1 MAQTK
6 PKAAQFY
13 GVSDNGTDGQFLKTD
28 GTGGMSWDSPITNPT
43 ITSIDYPGTQT
54 AADPAGGESVI
65 INGTLFASGITCTVD
80 GTSAVTAFNSATQIT
95 ITTPAKAAG
104 QYTIAVTNLNGGTA
118 SQANFIQYSG
128 LPVWSTASGSLGSVQ
143 EGDSASF
150 QVTATEGSDTIEY
163 AVTTGTLPT
172 GLSLNTNTGAI
183 TGTAPS
189 VSADTTTTFSIT
201 ATDDENQTSSERS
214 FSITVTNDLPS
225 NHFNTVLYT
234 GTGSSQSITNVGFAP
249 DFVWIKDRDAA
260 NWHNLQ
266 DTIRGATK
274 HLYSNASN
282 AQDTTSDGL
291 TSFNSNGFTI
301 GGGGGFG
308 NSGNNFVAWSFK
320 AGGAPTATNSAGAG
334 NAPTLGSVMIDG
346 VASTAAL
353 AGTTA
358 ATKISANTKAGFSIV
373 QFSGNLLSAGNI
385 QVGHGLN
392 SAPELIIQK
401 NIQATGTWWA
411 RPFFLNNNPYQYL
424 GLSESASLATSSSS
438 DGTMAVPTSTTFD
451 NNWNTSLG
459 GTNGVPVIAYC
470 FHSVAGFSKIGS
482 YTGSGAAGK
491 MIQTGFKPAF
501 LMIKRTNGT
510 SDWNMWDD
518 KRGDGSI
525 LWANGSNAEASSTNY
540 QIDFLSNGFVLQFY
554 GNFANGSGDSYIYL
568 AIAADGSTTTPSL
581 ANSFDAQTYS
591 GTGSARSITGLGFKP
606 DLLWWKARNS
616 SSYNWKAVDSIN
628 GPTKNLY
635 QNLTNTLASD
645 VATTSFDS
653 DGFTFGS
660 GGNGNVSG
668 LNYVNYAWKAG
679 GTPSINTDGTIIS
692 LVSANQAAGFSI
704 VKYTGNS
711 TAGAT
716 VGHGLSTAPQLII
729 VKLLGGISAK
739 AWTVYS
745 ETLGNTNYLY
755 LNEDY
760 QSQNNVDFWNN
771 TSPVS
776 DKFTVSSDTNV
787 NSSSG
792 SYIAYCF
799 TSIAGYSK
807 VGSYTGNGTAGHA
820 ISVGF
825 TPSYVLIKRTN
836 NTGNWYIFDSARKTG
851 VYSDQLEVNTS
862 GAENTG
868 TYVELTSTGFSL
880 NTTASNLN
888 ESGDTFIYL
897 AIKEN

>member
-65 INGTLFASGITCTVD
+65 INGTLFASGITCTVG

-104 QYTIAVTNLNGGTA
+104 QYTVAVTNPNGGTV

-128 LPVWSTASGSLGSVQ
+128 VPVWSTASGSLGSVT
-143 EGDSASF
+143 EGASASF

-214 FSITVTNDLPS
+214 FSITVTNDNPS
-225 NHFNTVLYT
+225 NYFNTVLYT
-234 GTGSSQSITNVGFAP
+234 GTGGTQNITSVGFAP

-308 NSGNNFVAWSFK
+308 NSGNNFVAWSWK
-320 AGGAPTATNSAGAG
+320 AGGTPTATNSEAAGS
-334 NAPTLGSVMIDG
+334 APTSGSVMIDG

-353 AGTTA
+353 AGNVVA
-358 ATKISANTKAGFSIV
+358 KKMSVNTSLDFSIV
-373 QFSGNLLSAGNI
+373 NFTSVAGSTNQVPHGLSGTPDLFIFKRIDAAESWWAYTQQIDGSLDYLVLNNTSPKSDSSETAPTATTVYQPTSSAGRDYI
-385 QVGHGLN
+385 LY
-392 SAPELIIQK
+392 SFKSKP
-401 NIQATGTWWA
+401 
-411 RPFFLNNNPYQYL
+411 
-424 GLSESASLATSSSS
+424 
-438 DGTMAVPTSTTFD
+438 
-451 NNWNTSLG
+451 
-459 GTNGVPVIAYC
+459 
-470 FHSVAGFSKIGS
+470 GFSKIGS

-525 LWANGSNAEASSTNY
+525 VWANGSNAEASSTNY
-540 QIDFLSNGFVLQFY
+540 QIDFLSNGFVLQFAWDW
-554 GNFANGSGDSYIYL
+554 GNASGNNYIYL
-568 AIAADGSTTTPSL
+568 AFAADGSTTTPSL
-581 ANSFDAQTYS
+581 ANSFDAQIYS
-591 GTGSARSITGLGFKP
+591 GTGAARSITGLGFKP

-616 SSYNWKAVDSIN
+616 STYNWKSVDSIN

-635 QNLTNTLASD
+635 QNLTNALATD

-668 LNYVNYAWKAG
+668 LNYINYAWKAG
-679 GTPSINTDGTIIS
+679 GLASINTDGTNS
-692 LVSANQAAGFSI
+692 CVVSANAAAGFSF
-704 VKYTGNS
+704 VNLSKDNTN
-711 TAGAT
+711 TET
-716 VGHGLSTAPQLII
+716 FGHGLAAIPEMIILKRTA
-729 VKLLGGISAK
+729 SADD
-739 AWTVYS
+739 WYVYHKD
-745 ETLGNTNYLY
+745 LGNTVRIQL
-755 LNEDY
+755 
-760 QSQNNVDFWNN
+760 
-771 TSPVS
+771 
-776 DKFTVSSDTNV
+776 
-787 NSSSG
+787 NSSSAKVTGTGVWG
-792 SYIAYCF
+792 STTPTSSVFTLQNQSGGAHTAYCF
-799 TSIAGYSK
+799 CSISGYSK
-807 VGSYTGNGTAGHA
+807 VSSYTGNGTAGHA